1 MRGGLARRSAD
12 RALHTLARLSPF
24 TAAWAE
30 GNVMPGGLARRS
42 TNRALH
48 TLARFSPGGSTLRPS
63 LHRLRGVTVGDGVF
77 IGEEVYIET
86 DFPECVEIQDGAMV
100 LLRSTIMAH
109 CWGPGRV
116 VIGRR
121 AWVGPNCV
129 ITAAAG
135 KTLVIGEGACLA
147 AGSVVTNSVPPFTFV
162 GGVQA
167 APIARITIPE
177 TPSGNYEAFKAG
189 LRPIEP
195 ESREDSE

>member
-1 MRGGLARRSAD
+1 
-12 RALHTLARLSPF
+12 
-24 TAAWAE
+24 
-30 GNVMPGGLARRS
+30 
-42 TNRALH
+42 
-48 TLARFSPGGSTLRPS
+48 LRPS
-63 LHRLRGVTVGDGVF
+63 LHRLRGVIVGDGVF

-86 DFPECVEIQDGAMV
+86 DFPERVEIHEGAMV

-129 ITAAAG
+129 IAAAAG

-147 AGSVVTNSVPPFTFV
+147 AGSVVTSSVPPFTFV

-177 TPSGNYEAFKAG
+177 TPSGNYEAFRAG
-189 LRPIEP
+189 LRPIES
-195 ESREDSE
+195 ESLEDSE